1 MAHWAATF
9 ADKMTAIPTHQEPAL
24 NLRDYLAKRQQ
35 LSEQAPQVRATCHQC
50 RQAKFNCYCDH
61 VQRFDPNM
69 TFVILIHPVEVQRR
83 IATGRMSHLSLEN
96 SYLIEGEDFSDH
108 PVVNDLIGNPEHQ
121 CVMLYPGQ
129 GSLDLSNLDEI
140 ERSTHFRS
148 DKKLI
153 VFVIDGTWATAR
165 KMVRQSRNL
174 GSLPRICFS
183 LDRPSGFHVRKQP
196 AAGCFSTI
204 EAIHQVIELVGS
216 YYQFPVSQRL
226 HDRLL
231 TVFDKMV
238 EQQLQFVPLHHRQQY
253 DASARRRTGT

>member
-1 MAHWAATF
+1 
-9 ADKMTAIPTHQEPAL
+9 L
-24 NLRDYLAKRQQ
+24 NLREYLAMRQK

-50 RQAKFNCYCDH
+50 RQSKFNCYCDH

-108 PVVNDLIGNPEHQ
+108 PVVNGLIDNPAHQ

-129 GSLDLSNLDEI
+129 GSLDLSELDDA
-140 ERSTHFRS
+140 ERSAHFMPN
-148 DKKLI
+148 KKLI

-165 KMVRQSRNL
+165 KMVRHSRNL
-174 GSLPRICFS
+174 AALPRICFS
-183 LDRPSGFHVRKQP
+183 LDQPSGFHVRKQP

-204 EAIHQVIELVGS
+204 EAIHQVIELVGPC
-216 YYQFPVSQRL
+216 YQFPIAQRQ
-226 HDRLL
+226 HDSLL
-231 TVFDKMV
+231 AVFERMV
-238 EQQLQFVPLHHRQQY
+238 AQQLQFVPLHHRSMYAGATRSRSRPEQAALVNDECQ
-253 DASARRRTGT
+253 